1 LPVTPHREQVTP
13 HRDRACLHADTP
25 RKMDILRTLARWAA
39 AGSSGVSLLLIAV
52 TYGQL
57 L

>member
-52 TYGQL
+52 TYED
-57 L
+57 